1 LTEPRP
7 GAVFR
12 SARRISAPRFAAL
25 AHARGVRLALPT
37 RMLTSGKK
45 IFINSETAVTPAA
58 SAAVLHRLA
67 DTRGLPALTCIN
79 AATRALLYEWYRAG
93 YIELGS

>member
-1 LTEPRP
+1 
-7 GAVFR
+7 
-12 SARRISAPRFAAL
+12 
-25 AHARGVRLALPT
+25 
-37 RMLTSGKK
+37 
-45 IFINSETAVTPAA
+45 VTPAA

-67 DTRGLPALTCIN
+67 DTRGLPALTRIN